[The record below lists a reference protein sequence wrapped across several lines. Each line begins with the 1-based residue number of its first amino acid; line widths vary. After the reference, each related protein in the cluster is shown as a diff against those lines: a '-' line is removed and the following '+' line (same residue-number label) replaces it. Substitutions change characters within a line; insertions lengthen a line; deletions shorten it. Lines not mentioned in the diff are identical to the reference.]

1 MIKNLIQSIFKKYDL
16 QLIRYSKTDE
26 FRIINLLEKHNID
39 TIIDCGA
46 NNGLYGKNLRELGF
60 EGRIISFE
68 PIKSLYLELEK
79 NAKYDDL
86 WSVNNYGLGDY
97 DGTAKINISQ
107 NMSSS
112 SLLNIIP
119 SHVNS
124 EPKSKIIKT
133 EEVII
138 KKLSTVFDKFNL
150 NQKLIYLK
158 LDVQGYEDKVLD
170 GAEDVIKI
178 IKGIQIEMSLIPLY
192 YKSILLPEMINR
204 LNNYEFKL
212 MGILPVFWDQ
222 KTKNFSDFMIR
233 IY

>member
-1 MIKNLIQSIFKKYDL
+1 M
-16 QLIRYSKTDE
+16 
-26 FRIINLLEKHNID
+26 
-39 TIIDCGA
+39 
-46 NNGLYGKNLRELGF
+46 
-60 EGRIISFE
+60 
-68 PIKSLYLELEK
+68 P
-79 NAKYDDL
+79 
-86 WSVNNYGLGDY
+86 
-97 DGTAKINISQ
+97 
-107 NMSSS
+107 
-112 SLLNIIP
+112 
-119 SHVNS
+119 
-124 EPKSKIIKT
+124 
-133 EEVII
+133 
-138 KKLSTVFDKFNL
+138 TVFDKFNL